1 MSKNTTWVTNE
12 NGEYAKHHAMH
23 AIRPRAVVLGYTHRR
38 TDSVRCWCGDPCGDF
53 LAFAAVV
60 MAAAMHMDM
69 QLIRYNI
76 IHVSYNI

>member
-1 MSKNTTWVTNE
+1 MKMVNTQSIMPCMPSALGRSCSDTHIAERTQLDVGVVT
-12 NGEYAKHHAMH
+12 
-23 AIRPRAVVLGYTHRR
+23 
-38 TDSVRCWCGDPCGDF
+38 PCGDF
-53 LAFAAVV
+53 LDFAAVV